1 MTNIKKVA
9 AGIIAGAAITAAPL
23 VAFAAPALADT
34 GAAKPLRCAVPYE
47 YPALGIRDPA
57 KEQHV
62 LVNSAAPET
71 HPGRDDDGDG
81 DGGLLEDLPHTK
93 EWPVNGASPE
103 TRVLVNAAS
112 AGSLQGGANATRCG
126 GTGIPC

>member
-23 VAFAAPALADT
+23 VAFAAPAFADT
-34 GAAKPLRCAVPYE
+34 GAAKPVVALHDHHE
-47 YPALGIRDPA
+47 QPAIATAADPSQR
-57 KEQHV
+57 EQHV
-62 LVNSAAPET
+62 LVNSASEQ
-71 HPGRDDDGDG
+71 HV
-81 DGGLLEDLPHTK
+81 L
-93 EWPVNGASPE
+93 VNSTSPE

-112 AGSLQGGANATRCG
+112 PASLQGGNAAHCG